1 MKRKL
6 VGAAGLLV
14 FLVVG
19 PGIAIVG
26 MATDQPWR
34 SDRQTSVPATFV
46 IPADAPRQLTVFT
59 RRSGMEIDRLS
70 APWVKCSGE
79 GAEVTDLP
87 HTVNVLSSGK
97 RQLLTLEPGQ
107 VTVVCEGIEPPAGTV
122 ERTAFFRDG
131 YDKIYVVGD
140 HHSPLPWLIAGAVVA
155 IVGVLTL
162 GYAVNEM

>member
-1 MKRKL
+1 
-6 VGAAGLLV
+6 
-14 FLVVG
+14 
-19 PGIAIVG
+19 
-26 MATDQPWR
+26 
-34 SDRQTSVPATFV
+34 
-46 IPADAPRQLTVFT
+46 
-59 RRSGMEIDRLS
+59 MEIDRLS

-87 HTVNVLSSGK
+87 VTVNVMSSGK